1 MPRGSAGS
9 LPVNAS
15 SPVGVFPRTAAAVP
29 EGVLVGADG
38 VAAGGVAADVGV
50 AVGVGVAVAAGR
62 TVIVTVCT
70 SAGGVPFDAVIVTV
84 DVAGVVGV
92 PEMTPLVLSI
102 VRPAGSPVAV

>member
-29 EGVLVGADG
+29 EGVLVGAD
-38 VAAGGVAADVGV
+38 GVAADVGV